1 MNRKIN
7 YLHFLSFIV
16 PFIFI
21 FLIAEQVYA
30 DQFTYVKFQK
40 SYKVTKKIYYVHV
53 IKMGSR
59 LKGAKKI
66 TLKST
71 NLNVVFVNS
80 EAATSE
86 KIVFFSPQKN
96 SVPLFLAGR
105 CFLSAESFQAQ

>member
-40 SYKVTKKIYYVHV
+40 SYKVTKKNILRPCY
-53 IKMGSR
+53 
-59 LKGAKKI
+59 
-66 TLKST
+66 
-71 NLNVVFVNS
+71 
-80 EAATSE
+80 
-86 KIVFFSPQKN
+86 KN
-96 SVPLFLAGR
+96 GQ
-105 CFLSAESFQAQ
+105 QA

>member
-40 SYKVTKKIYYVHV
+40 SYKVTKKY
-53 IKMGSR
+53 
-59 LKGAKKI
+59 
-66 TLKST
+66 T
-71 NLNVVFVNS
+71 
-80 EAATSE
+80 TSM
-86 KIVFFSPQKN
+86 
-96 SVPLFLAGR
+96 L
-105 CFLSAESFQAQ
+105 